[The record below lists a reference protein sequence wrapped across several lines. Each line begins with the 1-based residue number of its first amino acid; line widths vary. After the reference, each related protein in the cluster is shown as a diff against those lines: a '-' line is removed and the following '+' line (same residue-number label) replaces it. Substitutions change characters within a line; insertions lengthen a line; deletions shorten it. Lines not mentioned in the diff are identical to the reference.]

1 MVPEIIALLL
11 EIAGVA
17 LLWIIVFWTFDQ
29 GILDGILSRRIQK
42 FVRDKFE
49 GED

>member
-1 MVPEIIALLL
+1 MVPEIIALLM

-17 LLWIIVFWTFDQ
+17 LLWILVFFAFDE

-42 FVRDKFE
+42 FVRDKLEKE
-49 GED
+49 G

>member
-1 MVPEIIALLL
+1 MVPEIIALLI

-17 LLWIIVFWTFDQ
+17 LLWIIVFFAFDQ

-42 FVRDKFE
+42 FIRDKLE
-49 GED
+49 KED